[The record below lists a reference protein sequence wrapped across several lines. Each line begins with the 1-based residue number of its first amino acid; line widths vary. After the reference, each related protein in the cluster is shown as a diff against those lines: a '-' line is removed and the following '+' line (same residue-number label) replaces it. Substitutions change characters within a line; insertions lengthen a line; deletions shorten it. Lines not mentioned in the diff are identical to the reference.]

1 MTRTPSIRLMYMNTI
16 VQKLM
21 TYPLLIAPLRDGYG
35 KGQSYI
41 ELILEM
47 KNEPFSSNDLV
58 GLIQHRDR
66 SARLFV
72 KVWSLGVIQSSLI
85 YPSHLSC

>member
-58 GLIQHRDR
+58 VVVTVNASSSTGTDR
-66 SARLFV
+66 LV
-72 KVWSLGVIQSSLI
+72 CL
-85 YPSHLSC
+85 